1 MTIRR
6 HNQALLGALLLV
18 SALCATANTAGTLAD
33 NPKLLTAQAV
43 RLDHGTGVPTDF
55 NRAAELY
62 CRAARIGY
70 APAQYYLGWMYVNGR
85 GLARDKA
92 AAAALFALAAKQGH
106 SQAQNMLSLTGGV
119 KGILPACMRDEVV
132 ESGLF
137 NSPERRS
144 VVKIVKRLAPKFNVK
159 PLLALAIIS
168 AESNFDPNAISAKNA
183 QGLMQLIPDTAAR
196 FNIRN
201 SFDPTENIR
210 GGLTYLRWLLAYYQG
225 DVALVAAGYN
235 AGEKVVD
242 RYRGVPPYPE
252 TRNYVKRVL
261 QIVKQNQHPY
271 DASVTSPSPGFANRM
286 LIQN

>member
-1 MTIRR
+1 
-6 HNQALLGALLLV
+6 
-18 SALCATANTAGTLAD
+18 
-33 NPKLLTAQAV
+33 
-43 RLDHGTGVPTDF
+43 
-55 NRAAELY
+55 
-62 CRAARIGY
+62 
-70 APAQYYLGWMYVNGR
+70 
-85 GLARDKA
+85 
-92 AAAALFALAAKQGH
+92 
-106 SQAQNMLSLTGGV
+106 
-119 KGILPACMRDEVV
+119 MRDEVA

-137 NSPERRS
+137 NTAERRNI
-144 VVKIVKRLAPKFNVK
+144 VKIVKRLAPKYNVR

-168 AESNFDPNAISAKNA
+168 AESNFDPNAVSVKNA

-196 FNIRN
+196 FNIKN

-261 QIVKQNQHPY
+261 QIVKQDQHPY
-271 DASVTSPSPGFANRM
+271 DARITAPSPGFANRM
-286 LIQN
+286 GIVN